1 MQKNENSQEISKEVE
16 NSLELLILYRSL
28 YIIKQKF
35 SLFKERIKNIY
46 KNYNIYKD
54 NIKLKTNIAIYQIKI
69 GDFVKVVDEVLQDIN
84 LLIIK
89 YQNPKDIF
97 FSKILLEKKREET
110 KLIINEIL
118 NWLLSESF

>member
-97 FSKILLEKKREET
+97 FSKILLKKKRRN
-110 KLIINEIL
+110 KINY
-118 NWLLSESF
+118 